1 MKILFYSR
9 EKCKYGMT
17 LVTDDEVLWGIFHK
31 RYDCRDIEATDT
43 DIGGDF
49 GALAQSIFDYI
60 QKKSHVC
67 NPSYVHEINC
77 KSFLFF
83 HNLKF

>member
-17 LVTDDEVLWGIFHK
+17 LVTDDEILWGIFRK
-31 RYDCRDIEATDT
+31 RYDCHDIEATDA

-49 GALAQSIFDYI
+49 GVLARSIFEYV
-60 QKKSHVC
+60 QKKFQKKTLLYFYKKIHL
-67 NPSYVHEINC
+67 IFTWC
-77 KSFLFF
+77 KYII
-83 HNLKF
+83 

>member
-17 LVTDDEVLWGIFHK
+17 LVTDDEILWGIFHK
-31 RYDCRDIEATDT
+31 RYDCHDIEATDA

-49 GALAQSIFDYI
+49 GVLARSIFEYVQKNFQKRRYYI
-60 QKKSHVC
+60 FTKITRAKH
-67 NPSYVHEINC
+67 
-77 KSFLFF
+77 
-83 HNLKF
+83 